1 MKGSKEVVKMMHSG
15 EMCDAL
21 LNGGIGETVKLS
33 GKRED
38 LLSAM
43 RKLKAHKIPL
53 KGAIEICTDYKG
65 TNIRK
70 IDFLNSNAVFALFGK
85 FTNPTKDIVARPY
98 LDEKG
103 NGIIG
108 TDGWGMLVS
117 RIPDNFPRDKA
128 ASSGFCTDVRIRW
141 QEIADEIEPTEYAL
155 SHYRR
160 MATVSKGE
168 ELHGFLQTA
177 ADAVKAYAHSDD
189 EGYLNTLY
197 VRIGQK
203 FYDAR
208 RLSGLVDALFK
219 LGCRKVA
226 ICEYLT
232 FGNHIRKSS
241 PISLFGIGGTV
252 AAKGILMPIKY
263 ADEST
268 GAFVLPID
276 KTAERNVA

>member
-1 MKGSKEVVKMMHSG
+1 MNGN
-15 EMCDAL
+15 EMADAL
-21 LNGGIGETVKLS
+21 LNGGKGETVKLA

-38 LLSAM
+38 LLAAM
-43 RKLKAHKIPL
+43 RQLKGDKIPL
-53 KGAIEICTDYKG
+53 KGAIEIACDYKG

-70 IDFLNSNAVFALFGK
+70 IDFLDSNAVFALFGK
-85 FTNPTKDIVARPY
+85 FTDPTKDIVARPY

-108 TDGWGMLVS
+108 TDGWSMLVS
-117 RIPDNFPRDKA
+117 RIPDKFPINTA
-128 ASSGFCTDVRIRW
+128 VSYGFSTNVHIRW
-141 QEIADEIEPTEYAL
+141 PQIADEIEPTEYAL

-160 MATVSKGE
+160 MATVSKGA
-168 ELHGFLQTA
+168 ELHGFLQAA

-189 EGYLNTLY
+189 EGHWNTLY

-232 FGNHIRKSS
+232 LGNHISNSS
-241 PISLFGIGGTV
+241 ALSLFGIGGTV

-276 KTAERNVA
+276 KTAERIAA

>member
-1 MKGSKEVVKMMHSG
+1 MNQNEIM
-15 EMCDAL
+15 DAI
-21 LNGGIGETVKLS
+21 LNGGKGTTVKVT

-38 LLSAM
+38 LLEAM
-43 RKLKAHKIPL
+43 RRLRAYKIPL
-53 KGAIEICTDYKG
+53 KGSIEISADNRG
-65 TNIRK
+65 RLIHK
-70 IDFLNSNAVFALFGK
+70 IDLSNRVAVLSAVAP
-85 FTNPTKDIVARPY
+85 FTSQADKRTFRPY
-98 LDEKG
+98 LDVAG
-103 NGIIG
+103 NGIVS
-108 TDGWGMLVS
+108 TDGWSMLVS
-117 RIPDNFPRDKA
+117 RIPEDFPTENA
-128 ASSGFCTDVRIRW
+128 GAVGIGFETNVDIRW
-141 QEIADEIEPTEYAL
+141 QVIADEIEPTEYAL

-160 MATVSKGE
+160 MATVSKGA

-189 EGYLNTLY
+189 EGYLNTIY
-197 VRIGQK
+197 VRIGRK

-232 FGNHIRKSS
+232 LGNHISNKSAL
-241 PISLFGIGGTV
+241 SLFGIGGAV

-268 GAFVLPID
+268 GAFVMPIE
-276 KTAERNVA
+276 KTAERIAA